1 MRISDW
7 NSDVCS
13 SDLGIDLAD
22 LRQRHALLVGLL
34 LVDRRALRI
43 DLFYL
48 RGDGGIARLS
58 ESIIAL
64 ADLAGGAQL
73 VERLRRSEEH
83 ASELQSLMRI
93 SYAVFCLTKTKHNK
107 KTTKFH
113 LTFQTKIKP

>member
-64 ADLAGGAQL
+64 ADLAGGAQP
-73 VERLRRSEEH
+73 VERLRCGGAGQQRPPPGRRGPTGGKGE
-83 ASELQSLMRI
+83 QG
-93 SYAVFCLTKTKHNK
+93 
-107 KTTKFH
+107 
-113 LTFQTKIKP
+113 P

>member
-73 VERLRRSEEH
+73 VERLRCGGAGQQRQHQGDRKSTRLNSSH
-83 ASELQSLMRI
+83 
-93 SYAVFCLTKTKHNK
+93 
-107 KTTKFH
+107 
-113 LTFQTKIKP
+113 